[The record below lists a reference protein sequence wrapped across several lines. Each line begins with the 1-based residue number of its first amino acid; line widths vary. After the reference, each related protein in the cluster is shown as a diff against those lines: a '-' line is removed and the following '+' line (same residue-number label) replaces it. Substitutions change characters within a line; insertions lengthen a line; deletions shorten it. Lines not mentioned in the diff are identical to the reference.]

1 MVFLNAMTE
10 DKKQAIGALLTHKLQ
25 EPLYLLDCETGLFE
39 IDTEQ
44 IFGGLHEGM
53 VFDATF
59 AWVLYFSHH
68 NTITFGGDWLV
79 AAVKDLYAGQ
89 PELLNAW

>member
-1 MVFLNAMTE
+1 MQVL
-10 DKKQAIGALLTHKLQ
+10 
-25 EPLYLLDCETGLFE
+25 PGL
-39 IDTEQ
+39 
-44 IFGGLHEGM
+44 
-53 VFDATF
+53 
-59 AWVLYFSHH
+59 LYFSHH